1 MQTFDFNRSYFRF
14 SVDPRVQPAI
24 TVTRPMP
31 TTSSNVRIGIE
42 CRCEL
47 RNRKTGASNVYVLG
61 ASCKTEVVGANRD
74 VWMEPNADFCPI
86 VSNDE
91 FMVIKSWARRDMPV
105 EKHPGALGSPLERQA
120 GRCAE
125 AWSAFSIELQ
135 KARGQAL
142 PTVNGI
148 IEAIR
153 GDRPIV
159 ARTQYEDGDWD
170 VTIDHPAK
178 TLNYSEVDDVYQT
191 DTGPILL
198 PDLSPE
204 RLSRV
209 RRLVECF
216 DLAYAAFN
224 SIGWAEFIINVP
236 TPVGGGLSV
245 NHYSKTRRIEPV
257 TNSLIE
263 VIGESSLADRHVGAD
278 RGSRVDGAELPV
290 GGNGTAKVLQ
300 RVGEKR

>member
-1 MQTFDFNRSYFRF
+1 M
-14 SVDPRVQPAI
+14 
-24 TVTRPMP
+24 
-31 TTSSNVRIGIE
+31 
-42 CRCEL
+42 
-47 RNRKTGASNVYVLG
+47 
-61 ASCKTEVVGANRD
+61 
-74 VWMEPNADFCPI
+74 
-86 VSNDE
+86 
-91 FMVIKSWARRDMPV
+91 
-105 EKHPGALGSPLERQA
+105 
-120 GRCAE
+120 
-125 AWSAFSIELQ
+125 Q
-135 KARGQAL
+135 KARGQEL
-142 PTVNGI
+142 PTVSGI

-159 ARTQYEDGDWD
+159 ARTQYKDGDWD

-198 PDLSPE
+198 PDLSSE

-278 RGSRVDGAELPV
+278 RGSRVDGAELPAPS
-290 GGNGTAKVLQ
+290 NGALTARQTV
-300 RVGEKR
+300 RDTFS